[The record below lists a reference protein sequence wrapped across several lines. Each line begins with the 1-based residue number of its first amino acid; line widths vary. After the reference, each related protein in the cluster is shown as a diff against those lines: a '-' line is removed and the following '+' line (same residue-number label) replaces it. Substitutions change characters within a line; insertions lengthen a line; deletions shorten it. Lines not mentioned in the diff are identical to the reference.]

1 MDQVRALCRRL
12 LSYIPR
18 RLQAVIDPEDRQVVK
33 EGNMRMRRIKS
44 SLGLVV

>member
-1 MDQVRALCRRL
+1 MDQVRAICRRL

-33 EGNMRMRRIKS
+33 EGNMRMRKSKS
-44 SLGLVV
+44 SPRLVV